1 MTRILSLV
9 ALDESVP
16 TGVRETGVS
25 KDHEQ
30 LFICPLCNG
39 TQLIVKW
46 KRAKLSEHPE
56 VEELPTTELCPMCDG
71 SGNLLGPSD

>member
-1 MTRILSLV
+1 MGRDQRRLY
-9 ALDESVP
+9 
-16 TGVRETGVS
+16 
-25 KDHEQ
+25 
-30 LFICPLCNG
+30 ICPLCNG
-39 TQLIVKW
+39 AQVIVKW